1 MSASGETNPRPA
13 VITNIPGTPAGGEA
27 NAHAYASLPRKY
39 NPLMKLNNSP
49 NGSPSLRNRRASM
62 NRAFSLMIILAR
74 TPPAFAGE
82 RRKIRW
88 ATRGCE
94 AGLACRSFD
103 LARWT
108 RSVGVMA
115 GNRRGKN

>member
-1 MSASGETNPRPA
+1 
-13 VITNIPGTPAGGEA
+13 VITNIPGIPTGGDA
-27 NAHAYASLPRKY
+27 NARAYTSFPRKY

-82 RRKIRW
+82 SRKIRCGAGPFDSRDGFW
-88 ATRGCE
+88 RFEFVGAAGCVVGIFAGDE
-94 AGLACRSFD
+94 ALC
-103 LARWT
+103 
-108 RSVGVMA
+108 
-115 GNRRGKN
+115 